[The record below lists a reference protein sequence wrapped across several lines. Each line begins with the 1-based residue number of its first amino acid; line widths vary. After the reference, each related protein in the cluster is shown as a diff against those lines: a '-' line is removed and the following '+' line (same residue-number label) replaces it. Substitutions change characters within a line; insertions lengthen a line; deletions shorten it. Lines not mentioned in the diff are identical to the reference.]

1 MVVRVLVFIGFFLL
15 LDCRYF
21 YFCIIHVVHGL
32 SVGRL
37 TSDVKYCIKM
47 KIETGSISKG
57 KNLTKEVKLLKTTNG
72 SGSSTQLDNPAD
84 SVSISCSG
92 RGKINNTYNEFL

>member
-1 MVVRVLVFIGFFLL
+1 MSSRRPLNYRSKLFHPISGKGGFHSQIMFCKWLFVFLSLLVFFFLL

-21 YFCIIHVVHGL
+21 YFCIIPVVHGL

-57 KNLTKEVKLLKTTNG
+57 KKPDQG
-72 SGSSTQLDNPAD
+72 G
-84 SVSISCSG
+84 
-92 RGKINNTYNEFL
+92 

>member
-1 MVVRVLVFIGFFLL
+1 M
-15 LDCRYF
+15 
-21 YFCIIHVVHGL
+21 IHVVHGL

-72 SGSSTQLDNPAD
+72 SGSSTQLDNPAPEGGIQLVYPVQGEEKLTIRTT
-84 SVSISCSG
+84 SSCNRHWPG
-92 RGKINNTYNEFL
+92 